1 MWITIGANQGDKFLL
16 FKNGS
21 IVGYNN
27 IYFGLGDNVKIIP
40 NNIGIATLSI
50 ISDEPGCVNWAENNT
65 ATNALPVSWLNQPVV
80 KLHTRQTNITWSVT
94 FQINNEKYIIEHC
107 KDGRNFSPNGQ
118 IAGDGTSNETKHYE
132 YTHTSPSIG
141 MNYYR
146 IKQVDYDGKYSYSN
160 IASVRYDGDSNIII
174 YPNPTSSEV
183 TITTTEQT
191 TLQIM
196 DVNGRLLNKQDI
208 SEGQNTINLSQ
219 LPTVILIFV
228 VGNQRYKVLVG

>member
-1 MWITIGANQGDKFLL
+1 MWITIGANQGDKLLL

-21 IVGYNN
+21 LVGYNN
-27 IYFGLGDNVKIIP
+27 IYFGLGDTVKIIP

-107 KDGRNFSPNGQ
+107 KDGRNFSPIGQ
-118 IAGDGTSNETKHYE
+118 IAGDGTSNETKHYK

-160 IASVRYDGDSNIII
+160 IANVRYDGDSNIII

-228 VGNQRYKVLVG
+228 VGNQRYKVLKE